1 MANFY
6 FLIILILQVIEPIS
20 ISRGKPVILFPLL
33 FVILMSAIKDLIED
47 IKRKKADDLENNSKV
62 LVGNANHQFEM

>member
-1 MANFY
+1 M
-6 FLIILILQVIEPIS
+6 QVIEPIS

>member
-1 MANFY
+1 M
-6 FLIILILQVIEPIS
+6 QVIEPIS
-20 ISRGKPVILFPLL
+20 ISSGKPVILFPLL

>member
-1 MANFY
+1 
-6 FLIILILQVIEPIS
+6 LQVIEPIS